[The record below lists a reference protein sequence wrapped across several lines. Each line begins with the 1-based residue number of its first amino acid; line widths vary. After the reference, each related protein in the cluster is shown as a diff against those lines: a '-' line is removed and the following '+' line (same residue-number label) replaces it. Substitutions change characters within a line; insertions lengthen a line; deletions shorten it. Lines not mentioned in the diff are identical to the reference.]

1 MRDPVTLLPHRSTH
15 VIAPDGVSLAVQEWG
30 TALGRPVLFIH
41 GYSQSGLCWRRQ
53 VESDALAHLRL
64 VTFDL
69 RGHGA
74 SAKPLEPAHYQQDS
88 RWAGDIAAL
97 IDQLELERP
106 VVVGWSYGGRVICD
120 YLRHH
125 GDSAL
130 GGMVFVDAVVATER
144 ALFGTCNNLMRLMG
158 SEDLAT
164 NIAATRAFLRKCF
177 EIPLDDE
184 SFEITLAAN
193 MMAPPQ
199 VRASM
204 GGRPADYAPELAA
217 LTRPVLAVH
226 GRKDQVILSAMS
238 DRIVEH
244 ARSAEHV
251 VFETCGHAPF
261 LEAPEAFNTL
271 LAGFIEAAGHSPK

>member
-1 MRDPVTLLPHRSTH
+1 MRDPVTFLPHRSTH
-15 VIAPDGVSLAVQEWG
+15 VTAPDGVSLAVQEWG

-41 GYSQSGLCWRRQ
+41 GYSQSGLCWHRQ

-64 VTFDL
+64 ITFDL

-74 SAKPLEPAHYQQDS
+74 SAKPLKPMYYKEDA

-97 IDQLELERP
+97 ISQLELDRP
-106 VVVGWSYGGRVICD
+106 VLVGWSYGGRVICD
-120 YLRHH
+120 YLRQH
-125 GDSAL
+125 GDAAL
-130 GGMVFVDAVVATER
+130 GGVVFVDAVVATER

-177 EIPLDDE
+177 EIPLDAG
-184 SFEITLAAN
+184 SFEIALAAN
-193 MMAPPQ
+193 MMTPPQ

-204 GGRPADYAPELAA
+204 GGRPADYAAELAA

-226 GRKDQVILSAMS
+226 GRKDQVILPAMS
-238 DRIVEH
+238 DRIAEH
-244 ARSAEHV
+244 AERAEHV

-261 LEAPEAFNTL
+261 LEAPEAFNAL
-271 LAGFIEAAGHSPK
+271 LAGFIQTAGHSPK